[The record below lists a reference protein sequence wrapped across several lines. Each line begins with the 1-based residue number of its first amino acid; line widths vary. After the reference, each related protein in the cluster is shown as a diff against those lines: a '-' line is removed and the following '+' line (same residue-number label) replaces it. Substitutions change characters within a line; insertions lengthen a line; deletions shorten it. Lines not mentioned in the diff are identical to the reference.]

1 MRLIVG
7 ITFVLVGVATL
18 SCQVEGTA
26 NSNRPPTS
34 VWVRTVDGWER
45 PSLWYTTP
53 SPPPQLHPLVVA
65 AGQGLASILAL
76 ALFRRDEN

>member
-18 SCQVEGTA
+18 SCHVEGTA
-26 NSNRPPTS
+26 NPNRQMANA
-34 VWVRTVDGWER
+34 WVRTVDGWER
-45 PSLWYTTP
+45 PALWYATP
-53 SPPPQLHPLVVA
+53 APPPQLHPMVLA

-76 ALFRRDEN
+76 AVFSRHEN